1 MFSLFRFVEK
11 IKSGFM
17 SGCRARCPDNLIKGL
32 IRHRVESFFHVIFAV
47 ADYFTFAIIEPF
59 CPIVI
64 VRALFK
70 KEQNLAALIVKR
82 FKIGFITA
90 ETVVSTTIRKRGGN
104 WLPTRNKKK
113 FPPGTLLPRDM
124 IFHTCC

>member
-1 MFSLFRFVEK
+1 MFSLFRFVKK

-17 SGCRARCPDNLIKGL
+17 SSCRARCPDNLIKGL
-32 IRHRVESFFHVIFAV
+32 IQHRVESFFHVIFAV

-70 KEQNLAALIVKR
+70 KEEDLAALIVKR
-82 FKIGFITA
+82 FKIGFITCRDSGFDNHTQA
-90 ETVVSTTIRKRGGN
+90 WWKIGFQLVIKKCFRPVLSYRG
-104 WLPTRNKKK
+104 
-113 FPPGTLLPRDM
+113 
-124 IFHTCC
+124 I